1 MNIDNIVIP
10 GGILATWDGPQSPET
25 QGDADN
31 KERFDIV
38 EVARERARSLSVSV
52 DYQIGRRRS
61 TLERIPSTIPPTETT
76 HAASRQESRSTH
88 AQRPALNRQRSKT
101 IEVGD
106 LARSRATGPN
116 PPANP
121 ILRLEPSVTTPQDHL
136 DSANTTINLEDSYV
150 FQRLE
155 DYKPS
160 SRDTAPQVSA
170 GPLFLAGSSSG
181 NTATLRR
188 KSSDRHLERNPSRR
202 SRLSSGNVARRASIA
217 VGGVVEK
224 VMDTVTRPLRRTSLQ
239 EVYEKA
245 KIRQLQ
251 LTRSTVAQI
260 SFQYVSY
267 LLMLAGIYFV
277 FVGFPLWKGL
287 VLVLYDVFRRELA
300 IPVGTVVF
308 LGIAFL

>member
-10 GGILATWDGPQSPET
+10 GGILATWDGPHLTEK
-25 QGDADN
+25 QGHEGDN
-31 KERFDIV
+31 ECFDIV

-52 DYQIGRRRS
+52 DYQGSGGRSR
-61 TLERIPSTIPPTETT
+61 LERIASSVPPSETT
-76 HAASRQESRSTH
+76 QAASRKESRSTY
-88 AQRPALNRQRSKT
+88 AQRPAFHRQRSQS
-101 IEVGD
+101 IEIGG
-106 LARSRATGPN
+106 LARSRATGFN
-116 PPANP
+116 TPANP
-121 ILRLEPSVTTPQDHL
+121 GLRLEPSVTFQYPL
-136 DSANTTINLEDSYV
+136 DSTNTTINLEDSYM

-160 SRDTAPQVSA
+160 SQETGRNTST
-170 GPLFLAGSSSG
+170 GPLFLARGSSA
-181 NTATLRR
+181 NMTTLRR
-188 KSSDRHLERNPSRR
+188 ESSNRYLERLPSRK
-202 SRLSSGNVARRASIA
+202 SRLSSGNVARRASVA

-224 VMDTVTRPLRRTSLQ
+224 AVDTVTRPLRRTSLQ

-245 KIRQLQ
+245 KVRQVQ

-277 FVGFPLWKGL
+277 FVGFPLWRGL
-287 VLVLYDVFRRELA
+287 VLVLYDVFRMQLA
-300 IPVGTVVF
+300 IPVGTAVF